1 MRKLRNHW
9 RIMQN
14 CFVLFAFVFV
24 SFALVGS
31 SQAIG
36 EDFYVEFSPET
47 PGPNTSVSANL
58 ISYSFDVNRAN
69 IVWVLNGQTKLRG
82 TGQKSFSFV
91 TGNLG
96 SRTDIS
102 VSITAEDGIQLR
114 KNFSFQVADVDILW
128 EALNYTPANYKG
140 KSLATSGSLIRITA
154 IPYFPESSSK
164 LIYEWQIDY
173 KNFPDFSGMGKNS
186 FVFKSADIYNK
197 NKIGLTVS
205 NYDRSVVA
213 KKSVDIEIGAPKILL
228 YEESPLEGPKY
239 NRALT
244 GGVQLEQDEI
254 IVRAEPYFFSI
265 KDLEKLSYEW
275 FMNKEKVI
283 PEESSNILSL
293 RKRESS
299 GRSLINVKISN
310 PANILQY
317 ADNSLGI
324 NY

>member
-9 RIMQN
+9 RIMRN
-14 CFVLFAFVFV
+14 CFVLFALIFAA
-24 SFALVGS
+24 FALAGY
-31 SQAIG
+31 SQAVN
-36 EDFYVEFSPET
+36 EDFSVEFSPET
-47 PGPNTSVSANL
+47 PGPNTTVSASL
-58 ISYSFDVNRAN
+58 ISYSFDVNRAS
-69 IVWVLNGQTKLRG
+69 ITWILNGQTKLRG
-82 TGQKSFSFV
+82 TGQKNFSFT

-96 SRTDIS
+96 SRTNIS
-102 VSITAEDGIQLR
+102 VSITSEDGVQLQ
-114 KNFSFQVADVDILW
+114 KNFSFQAADVDILW

-173 KNFPDFSGMGKNS
+173 KNFPDVSGIGKNS

-205 NYDRSVVA
+205 NYDRSIVA
-213 KKSVDIEIGAPKILL
+213 KKSVDIEIRAPKIVF

-239 NRALT
+239 NRALV
-244 GGVQLEQDEI
+244 GDIQMAQDEI

-265 KDLEKLSYEW
+265 KDLAKLSYEW
-275 FMNKEKVI
+275 LMNEEKVI
-283 PEESSNILSL
+283 PEEFPNILSL
-293 RKRESS
+293 RKGESP
-299 GRSLINVKISN
+299 GRSLINIKASN
-310 PANILQY
+310 PLNILQY
-317 ADNSLGI
+317 ADSSLGI

>member
-1 MRKLRNHW
+1 MRKDIKIILS
-9 RIMQN
+9 IV
-14 CFVLFAFVFV
+14 VLLTVLLLFNR
-24 SFALVGS
+24 

-36 EDFYVEFSPET
+36 EDFFVEFSPET

-58 ISYSFDVNRAN
+58 VSYSFDVNRSN
-69 IVWVLNGQTKLRG
+69 IIWVLNGQTKLRG
-82 TGQKSFSFV
+82 TGQKNFSFT

-96 SRTDIS
+96 SRTDVS
-102 VSITAEDGIQLR
+102 VSITTDAGVQLR
-114 KNFSFQVADVDILW
+114 KNFSFQAADVDILW
-128 EALNYTPANYKG
+128 EALNYTLANYKG

-154 IPYFPESSSK
+154 IPYFPESSSR

-173 KNFPDFSGMGKNS
+173 KNFPDVSGMGKNS

-213 KKSVDIEIGAPKILL
+213 KKSVDIEILAPKVVF

-239 NRALT
+239 NKALI
-244 GGVQLEQDEI
+244 GDVQLEQDEI
-254 IVRAEPYFFSI
+254 IVRAELYFFSI
-265 KDLEKLSYEW
+265 KDLEKISYEW
-275 FMNKEKVI
+275 FMNEEKVL
-283 PEESSNILSL
+283 PEEFPNVLSL
-293 RKRESS
+293 RKGESS
-299 GRSLINVKISN
+299 GGSLIDVKISN

-317 ADNSLGI
+317 ADNSLEI